1 MKRIPIA
8 GPWITRKEVEYVADA
23 AANAWYENAN
33 MYHERLERAFA
44 QHLGVRFTMA
54 LPSCTSA
61 IHLALAA
68 IGIGPGDEVIVPECT
83 WIATAAPISYLGA
96 TPVFADI
103 DARSWCIST
112 ESFERAISRKTR
124 AVIPVD
130 LYGNVAD
137 MNAIGTIARSHGITV
152 VEDAAEAVGA
162 ELNGRKAGS
171 LGDVGVFSFHGSKT
185 LTSGEGGLLATDD
198 EALFRRAQILRDH
211 GRGPGDV
218 AFVNREIGFKYKMSS
233 MQAAM
238 ALAQLERLPDLV
250 ERKRQIF
257 GWYRDHL
264 GSDSR
269 LTLNAEIAG
278 SSSAYWMVTAVW
290 DAELGINKT
299 RMGALLA
306 EEGIDTRPFFYP
318 LSSLPAFA
326 EHSAA
331 RCYADEN
338 PVSYDISARA
348 INLPSALCLT
358 EEDVA
363 FTAAAVQRIMAD
375 RVVDVLSAR

>member
-8 GPWITRKEVEYVADA
+8 GPWITSKEVEYVADA

-33 MYHERLERAFA
+33 MYHERLECAFA
-44 QHLGVRFTMA
+44 QHLGVRLTMA

-68 IGIGPGDEVIVPECT
+68 IGVGPGDEVIVPEST

-103 DARSWCIST
+103 DPRSWCLSP
-112 ESFERAISRKTR
+112 ESFEKAISRKTR

-137 MNAIGTIARSHGITV
+137 MDAIGTIARAHGITV
-152 VEDAAEAVGA
+152 IEDAAEAVGA
-162 ELNGRKAGS
+162 ELTGRKAGS
-171 LGDVGVFSFHGSKT
+171 LGNVGVFSFHGSKT

-211 GRGPGDV
+211 GRSPGDV
-218 AFVNREIGFKYKMSS
+218 AFFNREIGFKYKMSS

-238 ALAQLERLPDLV
+238 ALAQLERLPELI

-264 GSDSR
+264 GSDNR
-269 LTLNAEIAG
+269 LTLNAETPR
-278 SSSAYWMVTAVW
+278 SSSTYWMVTAVW
-290 DAELGINKT
+290 DAGLGIDKT
-299 RMGALLA
+299 RMGNLLA
-306 EEGIDTRPFFYP
+306 VQGIDTRPFFYP

-326 EHSAA
+326 EHTASH
-331 RCYADEN
+331 CYAEKN
-338 PVSYDISARA
+338 PVSYDISSRA

-363 FTAAAVQRIMAD
+363 FTATAVQRFLAG
-375 RVVDVLSAR
+375 REYGVLSHP